1 MIFLLITQKAHAGEL
16 DSKLLNH
23 VEELD
28 FRVVPLVEVISK
40 E

>member
-1 MIFLLITQKAHAGEL
+1 MILFLVTQKAHAGEL
-16 DSKLLNH
+16 DSELLND